1 MTTPSQLTSIR
12 VAFIGGGNMAS
23 AILGGLVQQGL
34 AASAICV
41 VEPVQAVRDQLLQQ
55 WGVHAAA
62 DAAAA
67 SAQLQQANLVVW
79 AVKPQ
84 VFQAAAAPVAPGVAQ
99 ALHLSVAAGIPSAS
113 LTQWLNTPR
122 VVRAM
127 PNTPALIGQGM
138 TGLFANPAVSP
149 EDRQLAEQVMN
160 SVGQTVWLQ
169 DEAHMDA
176 VTALSGSGPA
186 YVFYLLEAMIQA
198 GTQMGLSP
206 AQARQLAIQT
216 FKGASAL
223 AEGSA
228 DTPEVLR
235 QRVTSKGG
243 TTHAAISSLEADQV
257 GALFVKA
264 LHAARDRGEEMGKE
278 FGV

>member
-138 TGLFANPAVSP
+138 TGLFANSSVSP

-176 VTALSGSGPA
+176 VTAMSGSGPA

-206 AQARQLAIQT
+206 AQACQLAIQT

>member
-1 MTTPSQLTSIR
+1 MTIPSQLTSVR

-34 AASAICV
+34 AASHLQV
-41 VEPVQAVRDQLLQQ
+41 VEPVEAVRKHLAQQ
-55 WGVHAAA
+55 WGVQAAA

-67 SAQLQQANLVVW
+67 SAQLQQAHLVVW

-84 VFQAAAAPVAPGVAQ
+84 VFQAAAAPVAPWVAQ
-99 ALHLSVAAGIPSAS
+99 ALHLSVAAGIPTAS
-113 LTQWLNTPR
+113 LSQWLNTPR

-186 YVFYLLEAMIQA
+186 YVFYLLEALIQA

-228 DTPEVLR
+228 DAPEVLR

-243 TTHAAISSLEADQV
+243 TTYAAISSLEADQV

-278 FGV
+278 FGA

>member
-1 MTTPSQLTSIR
+1 

-138 TGLFANPAVSP
+138 TGLFANSSVSP

-176 VTALSGSGPA
+176 VTAMSGSGPA

-206 AQARQLAIQT
+206 AQACQLAIQT

-278 FGV
+278 FGA

>member
-1 MTTPSQLTSIR
+1 MTTPSQLTSVR

-23 AILGGLVQQGL
+23 AILGGLVQQGM

-138 TGLFANPAVSP
+138 TGLFANSSVSP

-176 VTALSGSGPA
+176 VTAMSGSGPA

>member
-1 MTTPSQLTSIR
+1 MNTPSQLTSLR

-23 AILGGLVQQGL
+23 AILGGLVKQGL
-34 AASAICV
+34 TASTICV
-41 VEPVQAVRDQLLQQ
+41 VEPVQAVREQLVQH

-62 DAAAA
+62 DAAKA
-67 SAQLQQANLVVW
+67 STQLEKANLVVW

-84 VFQAAAAPVAPGVAQ
+84 VFQAAAAPVAPWVAQ
-99 ALHLSVAAGIPSAS
+99 ALHLSVAAGIPTAS
-113 LTQWLNTPR
+113 LSQWLNTPS

-138 TGLFANPAVSP
+138 TGLFAKPAVSP

-186 YVFYLLEAMIQA
+186 YVFYLLEALIQA

-223 AEGSA
+223 AEGSPDA
-228 DTPEVLR
+228 PEVLR

-243 TTHAAISSLEADQV
+243 TTYAAISSLEADQV

-278 FGV
+278 FGA

>member
-1 MTTPSQLTSIR
+1 
-12 VAFIGGGNMAS
+12 
-23 AILGGLVQQGL
+23 
-34 AASAICV
+34 V
-41 VEPVQAVRDQLLQQ
+41 VEPVEAVRKHLAQQ
-55 WGVHAAA
+55 WGVQAAA

-67 SAQLQQANLVVW
+67 SAQLQQAHLVVW

-84 VFQAAAAPVAPGVAQ
+84 VFQAAAAPVAPWVAQ
-99 ALHLSVAAGIPSAS
+99 ALHLSVAAGIPTAS
-113 LTQWLNTPR
+113 LAQWLNTPR

-186 YVFYLLEAMIQA
+186 YVFYLLEALIQA

-228 DTPEVLR
+228 DAPEVLR

-243 TTHAAISSLEADQV
+243 TTYAAISSLEADQV

-278 FGV
+278 FGA